1 MAKIYDPLGLI
12 APLTLTAKQIYREL
26 CETKAPWDA
35 KINGAL
41 LQRWKKWEEQLP
53 REQQVPRSIASY
65 QEEIQAVELH
75 SFGDASERGEGAAV
89 YAVVRQPS
97 GNTQRLVVAKS
108 RLAKQGLTI
117 PHLELIAA
125 HMATNL
131 LINVRN
137 ALDNL
142 PSPKVFGWLDSTV
155 TLHWIKGN
163 GQYKQFVA
171 NRVAKIQLYKEIEW
185 RYVPTDENPADLA
198 SRGALVHSVLWQQ
211 GPAWVQDKS
220 EWPINSVTRSS
231 PASEVEAKVI
241 REVLNLAQT
250 KPEPD
255 KFEEL
260 LERTSLRRTLRVC
273 AWIKRFIH
281 NCKNK
286 ENKLGPLLTEE
297 IEDVRGWWIKR
308 VQRRDK
314 ETTGYPQI
322 SEQLNLKPNAEGVM
336 TCHGRIQGQTPI
348 YLPSSERFTEKL
360 VHEVHC
366 ETLHGGVALTM
377 AAVRERYWVPK
388 LRSLVKSVRSKCYGC
403 KRFSAT
409 PARNPIPGQLP
420 DGRTTVGGAFE
431 VIGLDFPGPLKYKE
445 GKKSQGNAYLAIFTC
460 SLSRAIHLELIA
472 SLETDNFIACLKRFI
487 ARRGRPR
494 VIYSDNG
501 GTFIKAEK
509 WLRQLRDDE
518 RLHGLLE
525 QHEIKWKFNLS
536 RAPWWGGQF
545 ERLIG
550 VVKASMYKAIGG
562 ATLTW
567 SELSEV
573 LLHVETQVNRRPLSY
588 VEDDVELPILTPAT
602 FLYQRTNHL
611 PEEETWRI
619 TD

>member
-1 MAKIYDPLGLI
+1 MIPEEETQARKEGIKQGILGKMAKVYDPLGLI

-26 CETKAPWDA
+26 CKTKAPWDV

-53 REQQVPRSIASY
+53 REQQVPRPIASY

-75 SFGDASERGEGAAV
+75 SFGDASERGVGAAV

-117 PHLELIAA
+117 PRLELIAA

-155 TLHWIKGN
+155 ALHWIKGN

-211 GPAWVQDKS
+211 GPAWLQDKS
-220 EWPINSVTRSS
+220 EWPINPVTRSS

-360 VHEVHC
+360 IHQVHC

-420 DGRTTVGGAFE
+420 EDRTTFGGAFE
-431 VIGLDFPGPLKYKE
+431 VIRLDFAGPLKYKE

-460 SLSRAIHLELIA
+460 SLSRAVHLELIA

-518 RLHGLLE
+518 RLHD
-525 QHEIKWKFNLS
+525 
-536 RAPWWGGQF
+536 
-545 ERLIG
+545 
-550 VVKASMYKAIGG
+550 
-562 ATLTW
+562 LT
-567 SELSEV
+567 
-573 LLHVETQVNRRPLSY
+573 
-588 VEDDVELPILTPAT
+588 
-602 FLYQRTNHL
+602 
-611 PEEETWRI
+611 
-619 TD
+619 